1 MVPTPK
7 GFWRHSTGSLPLVT
21 SVWGAL
27 WVSQLCPQGL
37 HSSHVVLGQGWDNP
51 IRPLHWV
58 LILPRDMGG
67 LGRVQGCG
75 RGLRDSSC
83 CVRQVRGL
91 AGAEQ
96 LRNPRWRSSP
106 GLGVV
111 TAGCAEL
118 GMGERHADTAPACPH
133 PPRCLEQAGLS
144 AGICICRNNTDFSS
158 RPFVRVP
165 GVR

>member
-7 GFWRHSTGSLPLVT
+7 GFWRQGTGSLPLVI

-58 LILPRDMGG
+58 LILPCDMGG
-67 LGRVQGCG
+67 CRLDEQGWERAARLLLLLG
-75 RGLRDSSC
+75 
-83 CVRQVRGL
+83 

-133 PPRCLEQAGLS
+133 PRRCLEQAGLS

>member
-7 GFWRHSTGSLPLVT
+7 GFWRHGTGSLPLVI
-21 SVWGAL
+21 SVWGAP

-67 LGRVQGCG
+67 LGRVQAWMSRGG

-83 CVRQVRGL
+83 CLGQEQSSFETRGG
-91 AGAEQ
+91 GAV
-96 LRNPRWRSSP
+96 
-106 GLGVV
+106 LGS
-111 TAGCAEL
+111 GW
-118 GMGERHADTAPACPH
+118 
-133 PPRCLEQAGLS
+133 
-144 AGICICRNNTDFSS
+144 
-158 RPFVRVP
+158 
-165 GVR
+165 